1 MDTPHLKTL
10 VGLSIVISGVLT
22 GCIHSPQ
29 NDSTPSGTALPTITS
44 AGGLESGTILIQKSQ
59 GLWLLDPSRQS
70 AALYAAL
77 TNQEETLI
85 STPKI
90 SSDGRYIY
98 ALLGP
103 SSVGGVKRNELYQ
116 LIQIDTRTKE
126 ERTLFEY
133 PGLFTIVAISPN
145 GQKII
150 LDYFAEGGYYPVF
163 CVFDIT
169 QEDCKHSEF
178 SLDWRQTHWIN
189 DSQFVAIAAGS
200 IELYLV
206 DATTLATERIYLPAP
221 IYAFDLLQSRQVLTF
236 KGHGNRPAMFYT
248 IGLDTQQY
256 QFLPYSTISNYYA
269 LLNELQLSPNEKYLL
284 YDHSEN
290 YVVIDFISGE
300 TIGEIDEVFSAE
312 WLPDSQGIIFMRCPD
327 GNCGEVSLF
336 DLTSRSLDVLY
347 RDDEL
352 ESVIV
357 VP

>member
-1 MDTPHLKTL
+1 MDTPRLKAL
-10 VGLSIVISGVLT
+10 VGLSVVVSGVLT
-22 GCIHSPQ
+22 GCVHSSQ
-29 NDSTPSGTALPTITS
+29 DNSTPPGTALPTITS
-44 AGGLESGTILIQKSQ
+44 AGELEPGTILIEKSQ
-59 GLWLLDPSRQS
+59 GLWLLDPSGQS
-70 AALYAAL
+70 TASYVTLA
-77 TNQEETLI
+77 NQEETLI

-103 SSVGGVKRNELYQ
+103 SSVGGVKRNELHQ

-126 ERTLFEY
+126 KRTLFEY

-150 LDYFAEGGYYPVF
+150 LDYFVEDAYYPIF
-163 CVFDIT
+163 CVFDII
-169 QEDCKHSEF
+169 QEDCEHSEF
-178 SLDWRQTHWIN
+178 SLDWRHTHWIN
-189 DSQFVAIAAGS
+189 DSQFLTIAESA
-200 IELYLV
+200 ELYLV
-206 DATTLATERIYLPAP
+206 DAATLATERIYLPAP
-221 IYAFDLLQSRQVLTF
+221 IHAFDLLRSRQVLTF
-236 KGHGNRPAMFYT
+236 EKQGNRPATFYT

-269 LLNELQLSPNEKYLL
+269 FLSELQLSPNEKYLL
-284 YDHSEN
+284 YGHSEN

-300 TIGEIDEVFSAE
+300 MIGEIDEVFSAE
-312 WLPDSQGIIFMRCPD
+312 WLPDSQGIIFVRGPD
-327 GNCGEVSLF
+327 GNRSEVSLF